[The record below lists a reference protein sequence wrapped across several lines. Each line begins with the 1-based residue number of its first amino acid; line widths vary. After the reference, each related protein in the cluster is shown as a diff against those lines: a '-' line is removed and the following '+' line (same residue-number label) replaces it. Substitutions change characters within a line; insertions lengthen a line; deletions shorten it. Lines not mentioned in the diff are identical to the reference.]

1 MEVRKRIGY
10 LRPMRLIPRV
20 GYLRPLR
27 LAEGGV
33 SRGGKGEGEAEE
45 RGEGGRDQRPS

>member
-33 SRGGKGEGEAEE
+33 SRGGKGEAEE
-45 RGEGGRDQRPS
+45 QGEGGRDQRPG